1 MSTKGK
7 SLMKNNLK
15 LNSLDPYDT
24 TPINLTLSES
34 SHTAGPKSK
43 YVKFPQLASEKYY
56 FLSGTPPTV
65 NYTINRTHRG
75 IT

>member
-43 YVKFPQLASEKYY
+43 YVKFPQLASEKILL
-56 FLSGTPPTV
+56 FER
-65 NYTINRTHRG
+65 YTTNGVLHHQ
-75 IT
+75 